1 MLGWT
6 STIVRLPSPEP
17 GFANRVGLTGFFIIL
32 VKVSLVP
39 RALPFLIQTF
49 LPEKIPLSA
58 TIVVIDIDKTLV
70 NQLNQEIRFNYK
82 FRFL

>member
-39 RALPFLIQTF
+39 RALPFFDTNFFAGKNTLIR
-49 LPEKIPLSA
+49 
-58 TIVVIDIDKTLV
+58 DYCC
-70 NQLNQEIRFNYK
+70 NRY
-82 FRFL
+82 